1 MEDGKKTSVLPV
13 LGEREVE
20 VMKSGF
26 CGLQKLGKMNLNVN
40 LDKNWLESTEKLNAY
55 IIMNMDQVSPKGEVL
70 ELEVHFK

>member
-40 LDKNWLESTEKLNAY
+40 LDKN
-55 IIMNMDQVSPKGEVL
+55 
-70 ELEVHFK
+70 